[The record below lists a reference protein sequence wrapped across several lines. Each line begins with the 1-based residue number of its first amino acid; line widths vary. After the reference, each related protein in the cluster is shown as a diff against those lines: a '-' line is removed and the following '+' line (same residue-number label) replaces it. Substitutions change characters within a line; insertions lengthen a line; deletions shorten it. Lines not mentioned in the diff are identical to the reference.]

1 MSASAESPLRAVSL
15 RSAQIRDVRLPEA
28 AASSDGREAGYCLVE
43 DGGVLRQVRFRGDA
57 RLWEWPGV
65 FEHLVR
71 NLLRGNAPGALC
83 HLLDRQLSIAKV
95 RPRDLRVI
103 DLFAGNGWMG
113 EELAALG
120 ATEIVGVDSTPMTAA
135 AVERDHPDVYRDYLV
150 LDMRRLSESHRDEL
164 MAYDFNCLTCVDA
177 LAAEEPA
184 PNAFTEAFNLLA
196 PDGWAAFHLNA
207 ETAEGGRDSRFARLV
222 HRMIASG
229 AMNIA
234 HQQRYRHR
242 FSTHGTPLFH
252 VAVIARKVRDFEP

>member
-1 MSASAESPLRAVSL
+1 MSAPAVTPLRAVSL
-15 RSAQIRDVRLPEA
+15 RTPPTRDVSLPEA
-28 AASSDGREAGYCLVE
+28 SAHDGREPGYCFVE
-43 DGGVLRQVRFRGDA
+43 DGGTPRQVRFRGDA

-83 HLLDRQLSIAKV
+83 HLLDRQLRAARV
-95 RPRDLRVI
+95 APADLRVI

-120 ATEIVGVDSTPMTAA
+120 VQEIIGVDSTAAAAA
-135 AVERDHPDVYRDYLV
+135 AVERDHPDVYQDYLV
-150 LDMRRLSESHRDEL
+150 LDMRRLSESQRDEL

-184 PNAFTEAFNLLA
+184 PNAFAEAFNLLA

-222 HRMIASG
+222 HRMIQSG
-229 AMNIA
+229 ALTIA

-242 FSTHGTPLFH
+242 FSTQGTPLFH

>member
-1 MSASAESPLRAVSL
+1 MSAPAVTPLRAVSL
-15 RSAQIRDVRLPEA
+15 RTAPTRDVSLPEA
-28 AASSDGREAGYCLVE
+28 SAHDGKEPGYCLVE
-43 DGGVLRQVRFRGDA
+43 DGGTLRQVRFRGDA

-83 HLLDRQLSIAKV
+83 HLLDRQLRAARV
-95 RPRDLRVI
+95 PPTDLRVI
-103 DLFAGNGWMG
+103 DLFSGNGWMG

-120 ATEIVGVDSTPMTAA
+120 VEEIIGVDSTAAAAA

-150 LDMRRLSESHRDEL
+150 LDMRRLSESQRDEL

-184 PNAFTEAFNLLA
+184 PNAFAEAFNLLA

-222 HRMIASG
+222 HRMIQSG
-229 AMNIA
+229 ALTIA

>member
-1 MSASAESPLRAVSL
+1 MSAPAESLLRAVSL
-15 RSAQIRDVRLPEA
+15 RSAPTRDVRLPDA
-28 AASSDGREAGYCLVE
+28 ATQNGKEAGYCLVD
-43 DGGVLRQVRFRGDA
+43 DGGALRQVRFRGDA

-65 FEHLVR
+65 FEQLVR

-83 HLLDRQLSIAKV
+83 HLLDRQLRAAKA
-95 RPRDLRVI
+95 RPADLRVI

-120 ATEIVGVDSTPMTAA
+120 VTEIVGVDSTAAAAA
-135 AVERDHPDVYRDYLV
+135 AVERDHPDVYRSYLV
-150 LDMRRLSESHRDEL
+150 LDMRRLSEAQRDDL
-164 MAYDFNCLTCVDA
+164 MAYDFNCLACVDP
-177 LAAEEPA
+177 LAADEPA

-222 HRMIASG
+222 HRMIQSG
-229 AMNIA
+229 AMNVV

-242 FSTHGTPLFH
+242 FSTYGAPLFH